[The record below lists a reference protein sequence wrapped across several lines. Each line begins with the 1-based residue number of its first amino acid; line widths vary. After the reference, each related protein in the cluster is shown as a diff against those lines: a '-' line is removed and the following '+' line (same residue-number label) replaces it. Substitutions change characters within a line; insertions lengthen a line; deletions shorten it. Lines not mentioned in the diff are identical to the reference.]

1 MTDLITLHTHS
12 TFCGHAKDP
21 LDAMV
26 DAASR
31 AGVRVM
37 AATEHYPVNE
47 RFDPFKHA
55 SMPLERLEPYC
66 QAVLEE
72 RDRHP
77 EMEILLGCEL
87 DWLGDDEDGNLSA
100 EDFDRFDI
108 VLGSV
113 HFVDGWLINSTRT
126 KERWGEVG
134 IDDVWRRYIDL
145 WCDAAASPMPFTV
158 MSHPDVVKKFG
169 FYPSF
174 DLLPHYERMAEAARE
189 GNRMIEVNTSG
200 KYAPCAQYYPS
211 PEMLEVFA
219 RAGVDCTVGTDAH
232 QAAHIARDVREA
244 YDYMRHAGYRRVAV
258 PRIGGD
264 TSYLDL

>member
-31 AGVRVM
+31 VGVRVM

-87 DWLGDDEDGNLSA
+87 DWLGDD
-100 EDFDRFDI
+100 
-108 VLGSV
+108 
-113 HFVDGWLINSTRT
+113 
-126 KERWGEVG
+126 
-134 IDDVWRRYIDL
+134 
-145 WCDAAASPMPFTV
+145 
-158 MSHPDVVKKFG
+158 
-169 FYPSF
+169 
-174 DLLPHYERMAEAARE
+174 
-189 GNRMIEVNTSG
+189 
-200 KYAPCAQYYPS
+200 
-211 PEMLEVFA
+211 
-219 RAGVDCTVGTDAH
+219 
-232 QAAHIARDVREA
+232 
-244 YDYMRHAGYRRVAV
+244 
-258 PRIGGD
+258 
-264 TSYLDL
+264 

>member
-21 LDAMV
+21 LSAMV

-47 RFDPFKHA
+47 CFDPFKHA
-55 SMPLERLEPYC
+55 SMSIERLEPYC
-66 QAVLEE
+66 QAVLDE

-87 DWLGDDEDGNLSA
+87 DWLGKDEDRDLSA

-134 IDDVWRRYIDL
+134 VDDVWRRYVDL
-145 WCDAAASPMPFTV
+145 WCDAAASDDAV
-158 MSHPDVVKKFG
+158 HGHVASRRG
-169 FYPSF
+169 EEIRIPSR
-174 DLLPHYERMAEAARE
+174 LSICCP
-189 GNRMIEVNTSG
+189 ITS
-200 KYAPCAQYYPS
+200 AWP
-211 PEMLEVFA
+211 
-219 RAGVDCTVGTDAH
+219 
-232 QAAHIARDVREA
+232 
-244 YDYMRHAGYRRVAV
+244 RRLAK
-258 PRIGGD
+258 GGG
-264 TSYLDL
+264 